1 MFTCL
6 DLSFSVLSRAPS
18 PICLGSV
25 SLSPYKVARHKSPR
39 EPWTA
44 PNNTSLETETQRSFQ
59 VTLLECDRFYGVWIA
74 RV

>member
-6 DLSFSVLSRAPS
+6 NLSYSLLSRAPS

-39 EPWTA
+39 EP
-44 PNNTSLETETQRSFQ
+44 ET
-59 VTLLECDRFYGVWIA
+59 VTNQQAVMKHSDVSWSSDAHSVLRED
-74 RV
+74 